1 MTRSTTTVSIIMLV
15 ALTLP
20 TVGAAHT
27 PPGRPGPL
35 SSQDTVPPYL
45 IGKRRKDKPMR
56 AFITAVRKQMT
67 ESAASF
73 LKRGNRDTHH
83 WFSCLASLHERF
95 E

>member
-1 MTRSTTTVSIIMLV
+1 
-15 ALTLP
+15 
-20 TVGAAHT
+20 
-27 PPGRPGPL
+27 
-35 SSQDTVPPYL
+35 
-45 IGKRRKDKPMR
+45 MR

-67 ESAASF
+67 KSAASF